1 MQTTIKMKIKIEVL
15 DEEGQQKI
23 LEMPP
28 AQPELTV
35 ENAGGRYVYVPPS
48 TFDGFNHI

>member
-1 MQTTIKMKIKIEVL
+1 MQTTIKMRVKIELL
-15 DEEGQQKI
+15 DEEGQKKI
-23 LEMPP
+23 LERPP